1 MEEAR
6 WAPDFSA
13 PPQLALS
20 LFSASEHILNLR
32 FGMKITSAAA
42 PGSLAR
48 LGDATEDFSRP
59 LARRLQTWATHART
73 LLSAAVLAVA
83 VLAPGFTSAMGT
95 RAEGPPQFDEL
106 VLTVLPEYDQPR
118 VLVIMRGELPAD
130 TAMPLAVQFKVPSDA
145 NVTNTCSV
153 KVATDEQVCTQATS
167 QPDGEFK
174 IVTYEVSTPVMYV
187 EYYYGT
193 FSGAGA
199 RSTDLQFWP
208 PFPAAKLEIA
218 VPAPTDATDFSAS
231 PAPTRTVDDKG
242 AKHYIFNFQNVATD
256 APVDVTLSYSRPTD
270 ESWAPPSQ
278 PQQESGSTSVDP
290 NDDGGLPQ
298 DAILFLALAAALAVA
313 FIGYNAVGRRV
324 RFDMGLTE
332 ASRPETAGGPSG
344 RQPMIYCRSCG
355 EPSRRP
361 AGYCAACGR
370 ELRTASGNGP

>member
-1 MEEAR
+1 MEITNAAVVGFRTRRRDAAEPFPRPRVWRLLTRKAPAR
-6 WAPDFSA
+6 
-13 PPQLALS
+13 
-20 LFSASEHILNLR
+20 I
-32 FGMKITSAAA
+32 
-42 PGSLAR
+42 
-48 LGDATEDFSRP
+48 
-59 LARRLQTWATHART
+59 
-73 LLSAAVLAVA
+73 LLSAAVLVSAVVA
-83 VLAPGFTSAMGT
+83 SGHISPTGA

-106 VLTVLPEYDQPR
+106 VVTVLPEYDQPR

-130 TAMPLAVQFKVPSDA
+130 TAMPLAVQLKVPSDA
-145 NVTNTCSV
+145 NVTNTCSTE
-153 KVATDEQVCTQATS
+153 VATDERVCTQATS
-167 QPDGEFK
+167 QPDDEYK
-174 IVTYEVSTPVMYV
+174 VVTYDLSTPVMYA

-199 RSTDLQFWP
+199 RSADFEFWP
-208 PFPAAKLEIA
+208 PFPAASLEIA

-242 AKHYIFNFQNVATD
+242 AKHYIFNFQNVAAD

-270 ESWAPPSQ
+270 EPWAPPSQ

-332 ASRPETAGGPSG
+332 ASRPETADGPSG

-355 EPSRRP
+355 EPSRRL

-370 ELRTASGNGP
+370 ELRTASGNEP